1 MFSIFSSAIGFEKF
15 DYDAPCYGFLHALC
29 MSFFK
34 LLLYM
39 QVYSFHQAKKGFIHC
54 FLTFSPHS
62 YLSGDPKLI
71 HAKEWC
77 CQNDEWKTPATV
89 LQQKPTV
96 RQRSMNKNSSGR
108 ARELTWAP
116 RRQWNRNLGITAQK
130 GKEATASRCSHRP
143 SSGLKLVS
151 AERELLSSE
160 ECPLPGKA
168 EKRAWP
174 ASPASWGHFLGDPLW
189 THPTQRPSEAEMNSR

>member
-1 MFSIFSSAIGFEKF
+1 MVFFMLYAWVFLNFFYICRFIVFTKLKRGSSIVSLHF
-15 DYDAPCYGFLHALC
+15 PPTHTFLGI
-29 MSFFK
+29 
-34 LLLYM
+34 
-39 QVYSFHQAKKGFIHC
+39 Q
-54 FLTFSPHS
+54 
-62 YLSGDPKLI
+62 LI

-151 AERELLSSE
+151 AERELPSSE